1 MGKVF
6 KILVIVA
13 VCLIS
18 ALGIYGIVRTARLDE
33 NTED

>member
-1 MGKVF
+1 MGKIF

-13 VCLIS
+13 VCLVS

-33 NTED
+33 HTAD

>member
-18 ALGIYGIVRTARLDE
+18 ALGIYGIVRTSRLDE
-33 NTED
+33 NTPD